1 MRSSE
6 RGGLGR
12 LPLFRSR
19 RIPRSTC
26 GAQKK
31 RRHQGGAE
39 DASAPATG
47 EGGVAGVIQ
56 ERWAQALVPITSGVC
71 CKVPGGVSSSLNK
84 ARSHKELGFL
94 RLVARTSDCP
104 SAATHM
110 VGGMR

>member
-6 RGGLGR
+6 QGGLGR
-12 LPLFRSR
+12 FPLFRFR
-19 RIPRSTC
+19 RIPRSAC

-56 ERWAQALVPITSGVC
+56 ERWAEALVPTTSGVC
-71 CKVPGGVSSSLNK
+71 SRVPGGVSPLNE

-94 RLVARTSDCP
+94 RLLART
-104 SAATHM
+104 
-110 VGGMR
+110 